1 VARHRAVAVLL
12 LVLAACGGSSHPN
25 ASGVPEPAVQH
36 RRLDVGGLTRTYR
49 LYVPL
54 SLDRSKPAPLVLV
67 LGGVGNSADSMVGA
81 TGFDRAADA
90 GGFIVAYAD
99 GVNNTWNAGYC
110 CLLGAPSGPDDV
122 TFLIRVVDDVGASQ
136 KVDAARVFAVG
147 VSAGAMMAYR
157 LGCERADRIAGV
169 GSVAGAMILDD
180 CHPSQPVAVVELH
193 GTADQLVPYDGGDT
207 AGGATQPSP
216 PTPAVVGRWADLDR
230 CPAPPA
236 TQAQGPVTIST
247 WTGCAAGTSV
257 KLLTV
262 AGGGH
267 VWFGAGLGPADGAI
281 DATQEIW
288 TFLSAVHRSG

>member
-1 VARHRAVAVLL
+1 
-12 LVLAACGGSSHPN
+12 
-25 ASGVPEPAVQH
+25 
-36 RRLDVGGLTRTYR
+36 VGGVARTYR

-54 SLDRSKPAPLVLV
+54 SLDRTTPVPLVLV

-90 GGFIVAYAD
+90 GNFIVAYAD

-110 CLLGAPSGPDDV
+110 CLLGAASGPDDV
-122 TFLIRVVDDVGASQ
+122 AFLVRVVDDVEAAQ
-136 KVDAARVFAVG
+136 KVDPARVFAVG

-157 LGCERADRIAGV
+157 LGCERADRIAGI

-180 CHPSQPVAVVELH
+180 CHPSKPVAVVELH
-193 GTADQLVPYDGGDT
+193 GTADQLVPYEGGDT

-230 CPAPPA
+230 CPSPPA
-236 TQAQGPVTIST
+236 TETQGPATAST
-247 WTGCAAGTSV
+247 WSGCAAGTSV
-257 KLLTV
+257 KLVTI

-267 VWFGAGLGPADGAI
+267 VWFGTGLGPANGAV
-281 DATQEIW
+281 DATREIW
-288 TFLSAVHRSG
+288 TFLGAVHRTA